1 MVNPGGASREE
12 HSPLH
17 QVGWFAWTSPV
28 GAGIGLMSAGTFFV
42 LITLGIRILA
52 EIPY

>member
-1 MVNPGGASREE
+1 MTKPGEKSRKDR
-12 HSPLH
+12 SPFN

-28 GAGIGLMSAGTFFV
+28 GAGIGLMSAGAFFV

-52 EIPY
+52 ETPY